1 MDPRP
6 ALRVG
11 VATAGGPLEL
21 RPRQIS
27 GSHQYG
33 LGFGRGFGL
42 GFGLVAIGSPPGTTN
57 SPRYAG

>member
-1 MDPRP
+1 M
-6 ALRVG
+6 AG
-11 VATAGGPLEL
+11 GQFGGPLEL